1 MSVLRTASTER
12 GTQGP
17 AGGEAEDTPA
27 SMEEPTLAK
36 EP

>member
-1 MSVLRTASTER
+1 MSVLGTASTER

-17 AGGEAEDTPA
+17 AGGEVEETLA